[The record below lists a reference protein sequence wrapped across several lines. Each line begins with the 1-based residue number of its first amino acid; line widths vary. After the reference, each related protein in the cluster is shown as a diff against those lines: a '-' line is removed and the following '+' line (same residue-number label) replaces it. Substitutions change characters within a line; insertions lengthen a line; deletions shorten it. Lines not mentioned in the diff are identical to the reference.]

1 MYAVYVDD
9 ELLYSTAPGE
19 NQFIINPKISLERNK
34 PGLFSFTLPP
44 GNLLYDGIQKL
55 KSTIAVMQDSDEIF
69 RGRVSSDETD
79 IYGQK
84 NVECECELAY
94 FKDSIQR
101 PYKFDGTPLGL
112 FRLLIDNHNAM
123 VNEDQQFL
131 IGTVTAISDSGK
143 AQVETDEYGDTFS
156 ELTNRMISAYGGLL
170 RVRHAGGVRYIDYLA
185 DGDENSQIIEFGVNL
200 LDLKKNISAEEVF
213 NVLIPLGAAVNGSSG
228 RYQEALTIKDVN
240 GGLDYIE
247 DAAAIA
253 KYGKRIFKFKQW
265 PYIED
270 AQELLEKGREYLAT
284 GISEE
289 TTLTVNAID
298 MHFVDATKQRIGIGG
313 RVRIVSNPLG
323 IDRTETCTK
332 IQMDMLNPE
341 YTQYTFGT
349 PPLTLTDNLV
359 LVKKRT
365 GGGGGGGK
373 TIKEE
378 ISDVKRWAGINI
390 SEAEGKIDLIAE
402 EVWYFAGEINT
413 NRTQIAQN
421 AEAISLRA
429 TTDYVEEVVTDLTV
443 SIEGIRGQ
451 IQLGDQI
458 MAELALTIE
467 GLDNWVTDAD
477 GNVSELTNVVR
488 GLQSTV
494 TTVDGKIVT
503 LSNTAD
509 GFRST
514 IMEQGI
520 TLSELKTVND
530 QISATM
536 KDVEGDI
543 GSLVV
548 TSDAVTAKVQ
558 TADNRVAALAIT
570 ADGLTNTIAVQG
582 VELAA
587 LKTRI
592 DEISASVTDGNN
604 AAAKLL
610 IQANRI
616 MQKVTDI
623 QDGTMA
629 SLEILDDR
637 ITLEVKNLKD
647 DTSASFEVMAD
658 SINAKVAKETVIS
671 EINQTAETIKISAS
685 KINLEGYVTASQL
698 SAVEASVSNLTSG
711 LATATAIKALSV
723 NGNTL
728 VANTSIS
735 TPSMQFNGNLVS
747 QRNVTMGSI
756 TTVGKAL
763 STGGALDLSHSHA
776 VTVNDDGTV
785 TLGEV
790 SAKGG
795 NFKIADT
802 KVYKD
807 GVSAAYKEGWNECRS
822 AQVARSCIY
831 PFTEVNDLC
840 YANGQPAGTVY
851 RGSKVTLYTKPSAK

>member
-9 ELLYSTAPGE
+9 ELLYSTEPGSS
-19 NQFIINPKISLERNK
+19 QHIINPKISLEVNK

-44 GNLLYDGIQKL
+44 GNALYNSISKI
-55 KSTIAVMQDSDEIF
+55 KSTVRIEQDDEAIF
-69 RGRVSSDETD
+69 RGRVKSDEMD
-79 IYGQK
+79 FFGQK
-84 NVECECELAY
+84 NVNCEGELAY
-94 FKDSIQR
+94 FKDSLVR
-101 PYKFDGTPLGL
+101 PYEYDGTPLGL

-143 AQVETDEYGDTFS
+143 AQVDTDEYSNTFD
-156 ELTNRMISAYGGLL
+156 ELTKRMINAYGGYLFI
-170 RVRHAGGVRYIDYLA
+170 RHTVGVRYIDYLA
-185 DGDENSQIIEFGVNL
+185 EGDLNPHPIEFGVNL
-200 LDLKKNISAEEVF
+200 LDLKKNISADGVF
-213 NVLIPLGAAVNGSSG
+213 NVLIPKGAMIKGENG
-228 RYQEALTIKDVN
+228 RYQEALKISSVN

-253 KYGKRIFKFKQW
+253 KYGKSIWRTKSW
-265 PYIED
+265 DYIED

-289 TTLTVNAID
+289 TTLTVNAVD
-298 MHFVDATKQRIGIGG
+298 MHFVDKAKRRIGIGN
-313 RVRIVSNPLG
+313 RVRIVSNPVG
-323 IDRTETCTK
+323 VDRTDTCTK
-332 IQMDMLNPE
+332 IQIELQNPE
-341 YTQYTFGT
+341 NAQYIFGK
-349 PPLTLTDNLV
+349 PPMTLTDNIV
-359 LVKKRT
+359 KVKKT
-365 GGGGGGGK
+365 GGGGGGGGK
-373 TIKEE
+373 TVKEE
-378 ISDVKRWAGINI
+378 LEGIKRDARISKIESLAY
-390 SEAEGKIDLIAE
+390 IDLVVSEETE
-402 EVWYFAGEINT
+402 EVKK
-413 NRTQIAQN
+413 
-421 AEAISLRA
+421 
-429 TTDYVEEVVTDLTV
+429 EVGIILDGVADDLLLYAKKDDLTGLEDDLR
-443 SIEGIRGQ
+443 SEMLITAEGIREQ
-451 IQLGDQI
+451 IQQGDQI
-458 MAELALTIE
+458 MSELALTIE

-477 GNVSELTNVVR
+477 GNVSELVNEVR

-530 QISATM
+530 QISAIM
-536 KDVEGDI
+536 RNVEGDI

-558 TADNRVAALAIT
+558 TADKRVAALAIT

-587 LKTRI
+587 LKTRA

-637 ITLEVKNLKD
+637 ITQEVKNLKD
-647 DTSASFEVMAD
+647 DTSASFTVMSD
-658 SINAKVAKETVIS
+658 NINAKVAKGSVIS
-671 EINQTAETIKISAS
+671 EINQSPETIKINAPR
-685 KINLEGYVTASQL
+685 INLEGYVTASQF
-698 SAVEASVSNLTSG
+698 SATDGKIN
-711 LATATAIKALSV
+711 
-723 NGNTL
+723 
-728 VANTSIS
+728 
-735 TPSMQFNGNLVS
+735 NLVS
-747 QRNVTMGSI
+747 GTTEAAALRANLTVGTTVTATNTFVYKTNTMYLRNLTMGEILSASVMA
-756 TTVGKAL
+756 TG
-763 STGGALDLSHSHA
+763 STGSLNLQHSHA
-776 VTVNDDGTV
+776 VTVNDDGSV

-790 SAKGG
+790 SATGG

-822 AQVARSCIY
+822 AQVARNCIY
-831 PFTEVNDLC
+831 PFTEVTGLY

-851 RGSKVTLYTKPSAK
+851 RGTKVTLYTKPSAK

>member
-1 MYAVYVDD
+1 MYAVYVDNK
-9 ELLYSTAPGE
+9 LLYSTAPGE

-55 KSTIAVMQDSDEIF
+55 KSTIAVMQDSEEIY

-101 PYKFDGTPLGL
+101 PYKFEGTPLGL
-112 FRLLIDNHNAM
+112 FRLLIDNHNEM

-253 KYGKRIFKFKQW
+253 KYGKSIFKFKQW

-298 MHFVDATKQRIGIGG
+298 MHFVDATKQRIGIGD

-378 ISDVKRWAGINI
+378 ISDVKRWAGMNI

-402 EVWYFAGEINT
+402 EVWHFAGEINT

-429 TTDYVEEVVTDLTV
+429 TTDYVEEVETDLTV
-443 SIEGIRGQ
+443 SVEGIRGQ
-451 IQLGDQI
+451 IQQGDQV
-458 MAELALTIE
+458 MSELALTIE

-477 GNVSELTNVVR
+477 GNVSELVNEVR

-520 TLSELKTVND
+520 TLAELKTVND

-558 TADNRVAALAIT
+558 TAGDKVTALAIT

-587 LKTRI
+587 LKTRV
-592 DEISASVTDGNN
+592 DEINASVTDGNS
-604 AAAKLL
+604 AAASLV

-616 MQKVTDI
+616 AQKVSDI
-623 QDGTMA
+623 HN
-629 SLEILDDR
+629 E
-637 ITLEVKNLKD
+637 
-647 DTSASFEVMAD
+647 TSASFEVMAD
-658 SINAKVAKETVIS
+658 SINAKVAKGTVIS

-728 VANTSIS
+728 VANTSVS
-735 TPSMQFNGNLVS
+735 TPSMQFNGNLVT
-747 QRNVTMGSI
+747 QRNVTMGDI
-756 TTVGKAL
+756 RTAGKVL
-763 STGGALDLSHSHA
+763 STEDKLDLSHSHA

-785 TLGEV
+785 TLGGV
-790 SAKGG
+790 SATGG

-807 GVSAAYKEGWNECRS
+807 GVSAAYDEGWNECRS

-831 PFTEVNDLC
+831 PFTEVTDLY

-851 RGSKVTLYTKPSAK
+851 RGTKVTLYTKPSAK